1 MSRGR
6 RDVIVY
12 TLAALCVG
20 AAAAQFC
27 AAGEGLLREVWQRRH
42 PRKTQQLQQARQHL
56 ASLEEMC
63 GDPETVGAARE
74 SEPMKWLRA
83 HPEISYVLA
92 DQQLASRPQ
101 GARRQA
107 VLLLTRVL
115 GRKEL
120 GHHLPSLLRTSVGN
134 PQRLA
139 VVRTMAALG
148 DARSLEAL
156 EGLLTEPP
164 EDADEEL
171 LAAAVR
177 GLGRSRQ
184 ERFLPLIE
192 HVRAGFTSDRAC
204 LAGAKAAYRCGA
216 PEAMLEV
223 TQVLRLRDDDAEEVL
238 SLKLDA
244 MRFMTRH
251 FNGSLVA
258 PLADLAVRT
267 ENRRIAVQAMRSL
280 IAGTGYAAPDAET
293 LSGPPAPPAP
303 EDLYDPREPAAE
315 GGGEGDAEDPPAGAS
330 PHGLPPDLEA
340 LTAEQ
345 REQLVEKIV
354 KWWHAEGEPEFHKR
368 RELQAKAPS

>member
-1 MSRGR
+1 
-6 RDVIVY
+6 
-12 TLAALCVG
+12 
-20 AAAAQFC
+20 
-27 AAGEGLLREVWQRRH
+27 
-42 PRKTQQLQQARQHL
+42 
-56 ASLEEMC
+56 MC
-63 GDPETVGAARE
+63 GDPEAVGAALE

-83 HPEISYVLA
+83 HPEVSYVLA
-92 DQQLASRPQ
+92 DEELASRPQ

-107 VLLLTRVL
+107 VLLLMRVL

-120 GHHLPSLLRTSVGN
+120 GHHLPSLLRTAGES
-134 PQRLA
+134 QDRLA
-139 VVRTMAALG
+139 VVRTMATLG
-148 DARSLEAL
+148 DARSLGAL
-156 EGLLTEPP
+156 ESLLTEPP

-184 ERFLPLIE
+184 ERFLPLIQR
-192 HVRAGFTSDRAC
+192 VRAGFASNPAR

-216 PEAMLEV
+216 PQAMLEV

-238 SLKLDA
+238 SLSLKLDA
-244 MRFMTRH
+244 MRFMTQH

-267 ENRRIAVQAMRSL
+267 DNQRIAARAVRSL
-280 IAGTGYAAPDAET
+280 IVGTGYAAPDAET
-293 LSGPPAPPAP
+293 LSAPPAPAAP

-315 GGGEGDAEDPPAGAS
+315 KRGEGNAGDPAAGAS
-330 PHGLPPDLEA
+330 PRGLPPDLEA

-345 REQLVEKIV
+345 REELVDKIV
-354 KWWHAEGEPEFHKR
+354 QWWHAEGEPEFHKR